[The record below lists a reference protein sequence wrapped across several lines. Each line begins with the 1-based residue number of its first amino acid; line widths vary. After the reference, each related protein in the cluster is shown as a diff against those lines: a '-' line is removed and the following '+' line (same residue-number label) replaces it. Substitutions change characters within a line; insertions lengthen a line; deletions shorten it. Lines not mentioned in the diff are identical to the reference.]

1 MKKISDSK
9 RKTLEDNSRK
19 QNEEDEKEDEE
30 GDENTN
36 SKVEEKEKRNN
47 NRDNT
52 KRLSYPTGK
61 SRDIDEYKVI
71 DLKFLNNKLI
81 PITLH

>member
-36 SKVEEKEKRNN
+36 SKEEEKRNN